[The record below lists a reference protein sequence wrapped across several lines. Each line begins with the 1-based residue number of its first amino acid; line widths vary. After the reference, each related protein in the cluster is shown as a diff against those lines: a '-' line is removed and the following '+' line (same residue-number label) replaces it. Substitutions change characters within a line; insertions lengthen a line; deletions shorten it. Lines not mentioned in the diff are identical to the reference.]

1 MGWVRDL
8 LKRRDTPANEESP
21 ATEWGAMPASTRQ
34 PVRPALQVG
43 RASNVGQVRDHNEDV
58 LLTLEIN
65 QLGDEVIEPL
75 GWFVLADGMGGHQA
89 GELASALAMRVVT
102 YELLSQVLRPY
113 LLNEARDASQRP
125 LSEAMV
131 NAVMAANKAVHEQV
145 QGGGTTL
152 TCALILG
159 NRAYLAHVGDSRAYL
174 FADNHLRQIT
184 RDHSLVDRLVELGQ
198 ITPGEAMHHPQR
210 NVLYR
215 AVGQGDPLEVDTYVE
230 LLPSSSQYR
239 LLLCCDGLWGSIQDD
254 QLTQVLRMAATP
266 QEACDRLIEAANA
279 AGGKDNITAVVVES
293 QSHAG

>member
-1 MGWVRDL
+1 MKPKAYLETTLV
-8 LKRRDTPANEESP
+8 SY
-21 ATEWGAMPASTRQ
+21 
-34 PVRPALQVG
+34 
-43 RASNVGQVRDHNEDV
+43 
-58 LLTLEIN
+58 LTAW
-65 QLGDEVIEPL
+65 PSR
-75 GWFVLADGMGGHQA
+75 
-89 GELASALAMRVVT
+89 EL
-102 YELLSQVLRPY
+102 
-113 LLNEARDASQRP
+113 
-125 LSEAMV
+125 
-131 NAVMAANKAVHEQV
+131 VMAANQAVHEQV

-174 FADNHLRQIT
+174 FADDRLRQIT

-215 AVGQGDPLEVDTYVE
+215 AVGQGDQLEVDAYVE

-239 LLLCCDGLWGSIQDD
+239 LLLCSDGLWGSIQDD

-279 AGGKDNITAVVVES
+279 GGGKDNITAVVVEP
-293 QSHAG
+293 QSHSG

>member
-8 LKRRDTPANEESP
+8 LKKGDTPANEGSP
-21 ATEWGAMPASTRQ
+21 AGELGTWRASARQ
-34 PVRPALQVG
+34 PVPHMLQVG

-58 LLTLEIN
+58 LLTLEVN
-65 QLGDEVIEPL
+65 QLGDQAPEPL

-102 YELLSQVLRPY
+102 YELLNQVLRPY
-113 LLNEARDASQRP
+113 LFNEAHDATQRP
-125 LSEAMV
+125 LNEVMA

-159 NRAYLAHVGDSRAYL
+159 NRAYLAHVGDSRAYM
-174 FADNHLRQIT
+174 FADDHLRQIT

-198 ITPGEAMHHPQR
+198 ITPSEAMHHPQR

-230 LLPSSSQYR
+230 LLPPSGQYR
-239 LLLCCDGLWGSIQDD
+239 LLLCCDGLWGSIPDD
-254 QLTQVLRMAATP
+254 QITEVLRMAATP
-266 QEACDRLIEAANA
+266 QAACDRLIEAANA
-279 AGGKDNITAVVVES
+279 AGGKDNITAVVIGPPS
-293 QSHAG
+293 PSG

>member
-8 LKRRDTPANEESP
+8 LKRGDTPANEESP
-21 ATEWGAMPASTRQ
+21 ASELGTWRASTRQ
-34 PVRPALQVG
+34 PFPRTLQVG

-65 QLGDEVIEPL
+65 QLGDQATEPL

-102 YELLSQVLRPY
+102 YELLNQVLRPY

-125 LSEAMV
+125 LSEVMV

-184 RDHSLVDRLVELGQ
+184 RDHSFVDRLVELGQ

-215 AVGQGDPLEVDTYVE
+215 AVGQGDQLEVDAYVE

-239 LLLCCDGLWGSIQDD
+239 LLLCSDGLWGSIQDD
-254 QLTQVLRMAATP
+254 QLTEVLRMAATP

-279 AGGKDNITAVVVES
+279 GGGKDNITAVVVEP
-293 QSHAG
+293 QSHSG

>member
-1 MGWVRDL
+1 MGRVRDL
-8 LKRRDTPANEESP
+8 LKRGDTPANEESP
-21 ATEWGAMPASTRQ
+21 ASELGTWASTRQ
-34 PVRPALQVG
+34 PVPHTLQVG

-65 QLGDEVIEPL
+65 QLGDQAIEPL

-102 YELLSQVLRPY
+102 YELLNQVLRPY

-125 LSEAMV
+125 LSEVMV

-230 LLPSSSQYR
+230 LLPSSGLYR

-254 QLTQVLRMAATP
+254 QLTEVLRMAATP
-266 QEACDRLIEAANA
+266 QEACDRFIEAANA
-279 AGGKDNITAVVVES
+279 AGGKDNITAVVIGPQNHS
-293 QSHAG
+293 G

>member
-8 LKRRDTPANEESP
+8 LKKGDTPANEGSP
-21 ATEWGAMPASTRQ
+21 ANELGTWRASARQ
-34 PVRPALQVG
+34 PVPHMLQVG

-65 QLGDEVIEPL
+65 QLGDQAPEPL

-102 YELLSQVLRPY
+102 YELLNQVLRPY
-113 LLNEARDASQRP
+113 LFNEARDATQRP
-125 LSEAMV
+125 LNEVMAD
-131 NAVMAANKAVHEQV
+131 AVMAANKAVHEQV

-230 LLPSSSQYR
+230 LLPSSGQYR

-254 QLTQVLRMAATP
+254 QITQVLRMAATP
-266 QEACDRLIEAANA
+266 QEACDRFIEAANA
-279 AGGKDNITAVVVES
+279 AGGKDNITAVVIGP
-293 QSHAG
+293 QSHSG

>member
-8 LKRRDTPANEESP
+8 LKRGDTPANEEPP
-21 ATEWGAMPASTRQ
+21 ASELDTWRASTRQ
-34 PVRPALQVG
+34 PVPHTLQVG

-65 QLGDEVIEPL
+65 QLGDQVIEPL

-102 YELLSQVLRPY
+102 YELLNQVLRPY
-113 LLNEARDASQRP
+113 LLDEARDATQRP
-125 LSEAMV
+125 LNEVMA
-131 NAVMAANKAVHEQV
+131 NAVMAANKVVHEQA

-174 FADNHLRQIT
+174 FTDNHLRQIT

-215 AVGQGDPLEVDTYVE
+215 AVGQGDPLEVDTYME
-230 LLPSSSQYR
+230 LLPSAGQYR

-254 QLTQVLRMAATP
+254 QITEVLRVAATS
-266 QEACDRLIEAANA
+266 QEACDRFIEAANA
-279 AGGKDNITAVVVES
+279 AGGKDNITAVVIGP
-293 QSHAG
+293 QSHSG